1 MYVWVLLATF
11 MAMLYGFN
19 LSTRD
24 DMETIY
30 VVPQAESVVSKIV
43 AQHKAAQ
50 KYIRDHQPPDNGNS
64 VVSFFP
70 GKISMDTLQ
79 YYLPYGFK
87 RTEEYT
93 SWVYCLDRT
102 SANLSASIPCA
113 GGGPSCCS
121 DSKSLPY
128 LVTYGCIPLKWRN
141 LITGKPSNN
150 LLKAIE
156 TVVGI
161 GNNFG
166 YADAKDETRW
176 GTYETVKS
184 TMAIRGRE
192 LTYTSIPQYIISDNA
207 GGTDANPSF
216 NRLCVNNGTKKC
228 PYCLIY
234 MSVYD

>member
-19 LSTRD
+19 LSTRE

-30 VVPQAESVVSKIV
+30 VEPQAESVVTKIV

-50 KYIRDHQPPDNGNS
+50 KYMRDHQPPDNGTS

-70 GKISMDTLQ
+70 GKIKMDDLQ

-93 SWVYCLDRT
+93 SWIYCLDRT
-102 SANLSASIPCA
+102 STNLETQLTCA
-113 GGGPSCCS
+113 EGGPSCCS
-121 DSKSLPY
+121 DPKSLPY

-141 LITGKPSNN
+141 LISGKPSNN

-166 YADAKDETRW
+166 YADAADESRF
-176 GTYETVKS
+176 GAYETVKS
-184 TMAIRGRE
+184 TMVIHGRE
-192 LTYTSIPQYIISDNA
+192 MTYTSIPQGIIDSTE
-207 GGTDANPSF
+207 GTDEAPSF
-216 NRLCVNNGTKKC
+216 GKLCAGEGKKC
-228 PYCLIY
+228 TYCLIY